1 MTCPNDPVS
10 LGQLHE
16 AAIIIDPRENR
27 VLYANPA
34 ASALLHRDAGQLG
47 ATSVSALF
55 GDELPELVAFTQ
67 SVMATGR
74 GWTNRL
80 GCRLG
85 GGERLSVEISAA
97 RLDGRDD
104 SRLLLILHDRMRL
117 DRLREASD
125 ADDYVRR
132 GILEWRRIEGIFQ
145 DIERENQLL
154 LKAVGEGIYGV
165 NADGL
170 TTFVNPAAEA
180 MLGWSSGELV
190 GREMHGLIHHSHSD
204 GGLYP
209 AEACPIYAAFHDGLV
224 HKVDDEVFFR
234 SDGSAIHVEY
244 TSTPVRDHGRL
255 VGAVVV
261 FRDVS
266 ERRQAQARLEEAL
279 HEVER
284 LKKRLEMENAYLL
297 EELSTDHHCGEIV
310 GQSTATRRIAHQ
322 VEVVAPTE
330 ANVLISGESGTGKEL
345 IARAIHQH
353 SGRRDRPLIRVNC
366 AAIPRDLFESE
377 FFGHTSGA
385 FTGATADRVGRFE
398 LADGGTLF
406 LDEVGEIPLELQ
418 GKLLRV
424 LQEGQFEK
432 VGESRTRDVD
442 VRIIAATNRNLV
454 EAVERRQF
462 REDLYFRLNVFPVES
477 VPLRRRR
484 EDIPL
489 LAMHF
494 VNKAASARNRPGLH
508 LSQADMQQL
517 VDYDWPGNVREL
529 ENIIER
535 AIILSRGDRL
545 AIELPKS
552 SADHAPT
559 VAPQP
564 AAPGVGEILSA
575 DQLKRVEFDCI
586 RGALRRTG
594 GKVFGHD
601 GAAALLGM
609 KPTTL
614 ASRIKR
620 FGIDRRDFAQPPR
633 ANAAG
638 SRRQTSVHPSAQP

>member
-1 MTCPNDPVS
+1 MTCPNDSVS
-10 LGQLHE
+10 LDQLHE
-16 AAIIIDPRENR
+16 AALIIDPPENR
-27 VLYANPA
+27 ILYANPA
-34 ASALLHRDAGQLG
+34 ACALLHRDAGQLG
-47 ATSVSALF
+47 ATPVSALF

-74 GWTNRL
+74 AWTNRL
-80 GCRLG
+80 GCRRG
-85 GGERLSVEISAA
+85 AGERLSVEISAA
-97 RLDGRDD
+97 RPGARDD
-104 SRLLLILHDRMRL
+104 QRLLLILHDRTRL

-180 MLGWSSGELV
+180 MLGWSAGELV
-190 GREMHGLIHHSHSD
+190 GHEIHGLIHHSHSD
-204 GGLYP
+204 GEPYP

-224 HKVDDEVFFR
+224 HKVDDEMFFR
-234 SDGSAIHVEY
+234 KDGSAIHVEY
-244 TSTPVRDHGRL
+244 TSTPVKDHGRL

-266 ERRQAQARLEEAL
+266 ERRQAQARLQEAL

-284 LKKRLEMENAYLL
+284 LKQRLEMENAYLL

-322 VEVVAPTE
+322 VEVVAPTG

-345 IARAIHQH
+345 IARAIHQN

-385 FTGATADRVGRFE
+385 FTGATTDRVGRFE

-442 VRIIAATNRNLV
+442 VRIIAATNRNLT

-462 REDLYFRLNVFPVES
+462 REDLYFRLNVFPIES

-494 VNKAASARNRPGLH
+494 VNKAAAARNRPGLH

-545 AIELPKS
+545 VIELPKPVPTS
-552 SADHAPT
+552 SRATLPRAAVPT
-559 VAPQP
+559 S
-564 AAPGVGEILSA
+564 GELLSA
-575 DQLKRVEFDCI
+575 DQIKRVEIDCI
-586 RGALRRTG
+586 CGALHRTG
-594 GKVFGHD
+594 GKIFGDD

-614 ASRIKR
+614 ASKLKR
-620 FGIDRRDFAQPPR
+620 LGIDRRDFASPDAANTADCARR
-633 ANAAG
+633 A
-638 SRRQTSVHPSAQP
+638 SEHISA

>member
-1 MTCPNDPVS
+1 MTRPNDSVS
-10 LGQLHE
+10 LDRLHE
-16 AAIIIDPRENR
+16 AALIIDPRANR

-34 ASALLHRDAGQLG
+34 AHALLQRDAGALG
-47 ATSVSALF
+47 ATAVSALF

-67 SVMATGR
+67 SVLASGR
-74 GWTNRL
+74 AWTNRL
-80 GCRLG
+80 GCQRQ

-97 RLDGRDD
+97 RLDEPDD
-104 SRLLLILHDRMRL
+104 SRLLLILHDRVQL

-165 NADGL
+165 NVDGL

-180 MLGWSSGELV
+180 MLGWSAEELV
-190 GREMHGLIHHSHSD
+190 GRNIHSLIHHSHSNGD
-204 GGLYP
+204 PYP
-209 AEACPIYAAFHDGLV
+209 AESCPIYAAFHDGLV
-224 HKVDDEVFFR
+224 HKVHDEVFFR
-234 SDGSAIHVEY
+234 RDGAAIHVEY
-244 TSTPVRDHGRL
+244 TSTPVKDHDRL
-255 VGAVVV
+255 IGAVVV

-266 ERRQAQARLEEAL
+266 ERREAQARLEEAL

-310 GQSTATRRIAHQ
+310 GQSAATGRIAHQ
-322 VEVVAPTE
+322 VEVVAPTD

-345 IARAIHQH
+345 IARAIHQN
-353 SGRRDRPLIRVNC
+353 SARRDRPLIRVNC

-432 VGESRTRDVD
+432 VGESRTRAVD

-454 EAVERRQF
+454 EAVERREF
-462 REDLYFRLNVFPVES
+462 REDLYFRLNVFPIES
-477 VPLRRRR
+477 LPLRQRR

-494 VNKAASARNRPGLH
+494 VNKAAGAQNRPGLH
-508 LSQADMQQL
+508 LSQSDMQQL

-545 AIELPKS
+545 VIELPKS
-552 SADHAPT
+552 STSNPACGPT
-559 VAPQP
+559 PVAVTASSQL
-564 AAPGVGEILSA
+564 LSA
-575 DQLKRVEFDCI
+575 EQLKRVEVDSI
-586 RGALRRTG
+586 RYALHRTG
-594 GKVFGHD
+594 GKVFGAD
-601 GAAALLGM
+601 GAAALLGL

-614 ASRIKR
+614 ASRLKR
-620 FGIDRRDFAQPPR
+620 LDIDRREFAQP
-633 ANAAG
+633 
-638 SRRQTSVHPSAQP
+638 SRTQTVD